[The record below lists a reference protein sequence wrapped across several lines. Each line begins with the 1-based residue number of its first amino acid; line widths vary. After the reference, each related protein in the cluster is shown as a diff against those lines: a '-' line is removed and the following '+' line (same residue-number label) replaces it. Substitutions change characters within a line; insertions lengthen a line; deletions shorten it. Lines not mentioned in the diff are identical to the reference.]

1 VTMPESAALQFSPA
15 TANSLSPLLAA
26 QPQLSVP
33 LSYLRCVEGA
43 LQIGGKTMQ
52 QIADLLHQPC
62 FYAYDRQAIS
72 SKINQLRSKMPPQ
85 LKLHYAIKANPYLPV
100 VQHVGTLVDG
110 FDVASQGELLLAL
123 QTGMPAS
130 QISFAGPGKTDAEL
144 TAAVIAGCCVHVE
157 SIGELRRLCAIASQ
171 SGQIATIALR
181 VNPEF
186 ELKAAG
192 MKMAGGAKAFGID
205 QQQVLTLLPEL
216 SAMPVQLVGFHLYCG
231 SQNLLADAI
240 LQTQQQIML
249 LLQQLLPLC
258 PTPLQFVNLGGGLGV
273 PYYSSDRAVDLD
285 KLAEG
290 WAELFEKLPAELQH
304 LEFILELGRYLVAEA
319 GIYACQVVDIKQ
331 SHGQT
336 FVICNG
342 GMHHHLANSGNFG
355 QVIRRNYPVA
365 FADKLDQ
372 PLAAPIQVVG
382 PLCTPLDVLADKIQ
396 LPQAVVGDWFV
407 VFQSGAYGATASP
420 QAFLGHGAV
429 AEILL

>member
-1 VTMPESAALQFSPA
+1 MTMPEPA
-15 TANSLSPLLAA
+15 DPQLTATMTNTQLPLLAT
-26 QPQLSVP
+26 QPQLHVP
-33 LSYLRCVEGA
+33 LYYLTCVGGA
-43 LQIGGKTMQ
+43 LQIGGKRMQ
-52 QIADLLHQPC
+52 QIADLLNQQR

-72 SKINQLRSKMPPQ
+72 RKINQLRSIMPVQ

-130 QISFAGPGKTDAEL
+130 HISFAGPGKTDAEL

-157 SIGELRRLCAIASQ
+157 SCGELQRLCSIARQ
-171 SGQIATIALR
+171 LEQTATIALR

-205 QQQVLTLLPEL
+205 QQQVFELLPQL
-216 SAMPVQLVGFHLYCG
+216 ATMPVKLVGFHLYCG
-231 SQNLLADAI
+231 SQNLQATAI
-240 LQTQQQIML
+240 LETQQQIIR
-249 LLQQLLPLC
+249 LLQQLVPLC
-258 PTPLQFVNLGGGLGV
+258 PSPLQFVNLGGGLGV
-273 PYYSSDRAVDLD
+273 PYYSSDSAVDLSV
-285 KLAEG
+285 LAAG
-290 WAELFEKLPAELQH
+290 WAQIFQQLPEELQQ
-304 LEFILELGRYLVAEA
+304 LQFILELGRYLVAEA
-319 GIYACQVVDIKQ
+319 GVYVSKIVDIKQ

-336 FVICNG
+336 FLICNG

-365 FADKLDQ
+365 LADKLDQ
-372 PLAAPIQVVG
+372 PLTAAVQVVG

-396 LPQAVVGDWFV
+396 LPQAQIGDWFV

-420 QAFLGHGAV
+420 QAFLGHGAL

>member
-1 VTMPESAALQFSPA
+1 MTTPKPADLQFAP
-15 TANSLSPLLAA
+15 TPEPLSPLLAT
-26 QPQLSVP
+26 QPQLAVP
-33 LSYLRCVEGA
+33 LSYLQTVAGT
-43 LQIGGKTMQ
+43 LQIGGKSMQ
-52 QIADLLHQPC
+52 QIADVLGQQR
-62 FYAYDRQAIS
+62 FYAYDRQAITQ
-72 SKINQLRSKMPPQ
+72 KIRQLRSKMPAQ

-123 QTGMPAS
+123 QTGMSAAK
-130 QISFAGPGKTDAEL
+130 ISFAGPGKTDAEL
-144 TAAVIAGCCVHVE
+144 RAALTAGCCVHIE
-157 SIGELRRLCAIASQ
+157 SVGELHRLCAIASQ
-171 SGQIATIALR
+171 CGQIATIALR

-205 QQQVLTLLPEL
+205 QQQVLALLPKL

-231 SQNLLADAI
+231 SQNLQADAI
-240 LQTQQQIML
+240 LQTQQQIMQL
-249 LLQQLLPLC
+249 LLQLLPLC
-258 PTPLQFVNLGGGLGV
+258 PTALQFVNLGGGLGV

-290 WAELFEKLPAELQH
+290 WAELFEKLPAELQQ

-319 GIYACQVVDIKQ
+319 GVYACKVVDIKQ

-336 FVICNG
+336 FVVCNG

-372 PLAAPIQVVG
+372 PLVAAVQVVG

-396 LPQAVVGDWFV
+396 LPKAEVGDWFV
-407 VFQSGAYGATASP
+407 VLQSGAYGATASP
-420 QAFLGHGAV
+420 QAFLGHGVV

>member
-1 VTMPESAALQFSPA
+1 MKTPEPADSQFAPSIPDP
-15 TANSLSPLLAA
+15 LSPLFAT
-26 QPQLSVP
+26 QPQLAVP
-33 LSYLRCVEGA
+33 LSYLQTVAGA
-43 LQIGGKTMQ
+43 LQIGGKSMQ
-52 QIADLLHQPC
+52 QIADLLGQQR

-72 SKINQLRSKMPPQ
+72 MKIHQLRSKMPAQ

-123 QTGMPAS
+123 QTGMPAV
-130 QISFAGPGKTDAEL
+130 QISFAGPGKTDTEL
-144 TAAVIAGCCVHVE
+144 LAAMTAGCCVHVE
-157 SIGELRRLCAIASQ
+157 SVGELQRLCGIATQ
-171 SGQIATIALR
+171 SGQTATIALR

-205 QQQVLTLLPEL
+205 QQQVFELLPKL
-216 SAMPVQLVGFHLYCG
+216 ADMPVKLVGFHLYCG
-231 SQNLLADAI
+231 SQNLQAEAI
-240 LQTQQQIML
+240 LQTQQQIIH

-258 PTPLQFVNLGGGLGV
+258 PASLQFVNLGGGLGV
-273 PYYSSDRAVDLD
+273 PYYSSDRAVDLEL
-285 KLAEG
+285 LAAG
-290 WAELFEKLPAELQH
+290 WAQLFEQLPADLQH

-319 GIYACQVVDIKQ
+319 GVYACKVVDIKQ

-336 FVICNG
+336 FVVCNG

-372 PLAAPIQVVG
+372 PLVAPVQVAG

-396 LPQAVVGDWFV
+396 LPQAAIGDWFV